1 MNVLSR
7 GFTLIEL
14 MIIVAIV
21 GILAAVALPAYQN
34 YAARAKI
41 SEVMLA
47 LSGCRTT
54 ITETVQVVMSL
65 PLGGDWF
72 CESSAGTTVSQY
84 VETIETSD
92 EGAIRVEIRNVNS
105 IVNGQHIMMRPW
117 PDLARSADV
126 QPGDYIALWDCGA
139 APTNSNDIL
148 NMIPGSCRASPAQLG
163 TTSGWASAS

>member
-14 MIIVAIV
+14 MIIVAII
-21 GILAAVALPAYQN
+21 GILSAVALPAYQN
-34 YAARAKI
+34 YAARSKI

-54 ITETVQVVMSL
+54 ITETVQVGMSL
-65 PLGGDWF
+65 PFGGGWF

-84 VETIETSD
+84 VEAVETSD

-105 IVNGQHIMMRPW
+105 LVDGQHIMMRPW

-126 QPGDYIALWDCGA
+126 QSGDYIALWDCGA
-139 APTNSNDIL
+139 APTNGNDIL
-148 NMIPGSCRASPAQLG
+148 SMIPGSCRASPAQLG